1 MNDTSDTNKEEIAEK
16 VKNIDD
22 KIENFTSIL
31 QKFGLDLITKLGKSE
46 SRLNMLSD
54 KIDELSKATI
64 DVKSLSP
71 QLNKIVDNQKVIE
84 TEIDLLKSL
93 VQQSNSFISSSKP
106 QVESIKRDESITS
119 NRISIEEELNL
130 FKKEVD
136 SMNDIEKVRN
146 KLGSIKEAIFEITG
160 GHRILYE
167 ISQTINALSNEN
179 TLSNEAKAE
188 LKEKIGF
195 WINKL

>member
-1 MNDTSDTNKEEIAEK
+1 MNDTNDTNKEEIAEK

-22 KIENFTSIL
+22 KIDSFTSIL
-31 QKFGLDLITKLGKSE
+31 QKFGLDLITKLGKTE

-71 QLNKIVDNQKVIE
+71 QLSKIVDNQRVIE
-84 TEIDLLKSL
+84 SELDLLKSL
-93 VQQSNSFISSSKP
+93 LQYSNNSLSSSKTP
-106 QVESIKRDESITS
+106 LESIERDESITK
-119 NRISIEEELNL
+119 NRLSIEEELNL
-130 FKKEVD
+130 LKNE
-136 SMNDIEKVRN
+136 IENINSIEIVIN
-146 KLGSIKEAIFEITG
+146 NLNSIKETIFEITG

-167 ISQTINALSNEN
+167 ISQAISALNNENALSNEI
-179 TLSNEAKAE
+179 KAE

>member
-1 MNDTSDTNKEEIAEK
+1 MNDTNDRNKEEIAEK

-22 KIENFTSIL
+22 KIDSFTSIL
-31 QKFGLDLITKLGKSE
+31 QKFGLDLITKLGKTE

-54 KIDELSKATI
+54 KIDELNKATI

-71 QLNKIVDNQKVIE
+71 QLNTMIDNQKVIE
-84 TEIDLLKSL
+84 SELDLLKSL
-93 VQQSNSFISSSKP
+93 VQQSNSSFSSSRP
-106 QVESIKRDESITS
+106 QVQNIERNESITK
-119 NRISIEEELNL
+119 NRTSIEEELNSL
-130 FKKEVD
+130 KIELEHMFEVD
-136 SMNDIEKVRN
+136 KVRN
-146 KLGSIKEAIFEITG
+146 KLSLIKELIFEITG

-167 ISQTINALSNEN
+167 ISQAINALKKEN
-179 TLSNEAKAE
+179 TLSNEVKAD

>member
-1 MNDTSDTNKEEIAEK
+1 MNDTNDTNKEEIA
-16 VKNIDD
+16 KNAKDLDD

-31 QKFGLDLITKLGKSE
+31 QKFGLDLITKLGKTE

-71 QLNKIVDNQKVIE
+71 QLSKIVDNQKVIE
-84 TEIDLLKSL
+84 SELDLLKSL
-93 VQQSNSFISSSKP
+93 LKHSNSSLSSSKP
-106 QVESIKRDESITS
+106 PVESIERDESVTK

-130 FKKEVD
+130 LKNEVAQ
-136 SMNDIEKVRN
+136 MNDVKMVRN
-146 KLGSIKEAIFEITG
+146 RLSSIKETIFEITG
-160 GHRILYE
+160 GHRVLYE
-167 ISQTINALSNEN
+167 ISQAISSLDKENGLSNEV
-179 TLSNEAKAE
+179 KAE
-188 LKEKIGF
+188 LEEKIGF